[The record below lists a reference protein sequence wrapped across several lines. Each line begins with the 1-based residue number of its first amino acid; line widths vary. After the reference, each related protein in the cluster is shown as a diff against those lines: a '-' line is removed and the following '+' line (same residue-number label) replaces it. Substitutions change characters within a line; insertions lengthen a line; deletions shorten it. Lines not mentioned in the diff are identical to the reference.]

1 MKHRLP
7 KRWGL
12 RFCLI
17 LIGGLLLAGSAS
29 AAAAP
34 TILVWGDSLSAG
46 YGLDANSGWVHLL
59 EQKLKSQA
67 PEYRVVNGSVS
78 GETTSGGLSRLP
90 AALERYHP
98 DILLI
103 ELGGNDGL
111 RGQPL
116 DAMRS
121 NLAKMS
127 DLAKASGAQPV
138 IFEMRIPSNYGPL
151 FTEKFRQ
158 AFVDVA
164 KEKKAPLVPFFLSA
178 FVAEP
183 QRWFQDDGIHPNA
196 SAQPQMVDAVWTTL
210 QPLLL
215 KATAASRRATA
226 P

>member
-1 MKHRLP
+1 M
-7 KRWGL
+7 GL
-12 RFCLI
+12 RFRPSV
-17 LIGGLLLAGSAS
+17 IGGVLLLWLSAGS

-46 YGLDANSGWVHLL
+46 YGLDARSGWVYLL

-67 PEYRVVNGSVS
+67 PDYRVVNGSVS
-78 GETTSGGLSRLP
+78 GETTSGGLARLP
-90 AALERYHP
+90 AALDRYHP
-98 DILLI
+98 EILLI

-111 RGQPL
+111 RGQPVE
-116 DAMRS
+116 AMRG

-127 DLAKASGAQPV
+127 DLARAAGARPV

-151 FTEKFRQ
+151 FTEKFR
-158 AFVDVA
+158 AVFGAVA

-178 FVAEP
+178 FATEP

-196 SAQPQMVDAVWTTL
+196 AAQPQMLDAVWPTL
-210 QPLLL
+210 QALLT
-215 KATAASRRATA
+215 KPSPAASRHAAR